1 MLVAILGMHRSGTSA
16 VAGMLADHGLEFGR
30 VRERNRFNRRGNRES
45 PELNEL
51 HEAILERGG
60 GTWWRPPAE
69 VAVRAGDLRRRNKIL
84 GAIEGDPIAV
94 KDPRMLVCRA
104 LWSDLELSPIGV
116 IRNPVAV
123 RSSLARRAAERPEKH
138 PQLSAREWEH
148 VWVVYNRAL
157 LEWHRRSPFPLVDFD
172 RPDELQTSVSAALE
186 FWGHRGGRGV
196 RVLRPRPRER
206 RRRRGLDV
214 GGREPRGPRAV
225 ESARRDRVRVT
236 ALRPSIAQGRLSFRR
251 MSRPEGRRTP

>member
-51 HEAILERGG
+51 HEAILERSG

-172 RPDELQTSVSAALE
+172 RPDELQASVSAALE
-186 FWGHRGGRGV
+186 FWGIEAAAGSEFFDPDLASAGGDGDWTS
-196 RVLRPRPRER
+196 E
-206 RRRRGLDV
+206 
-214 GGREPRGPRAV
+214 V
-225 ESARRDRVRVT
+225 ESPE
-236 ALRPSIAQGRLSFRR
+236 ALELWRALAEIVSA
-251 MSRPEGRRTP
+251 

>member
-30 VRERNRFNRRGNRES
+30 VRERNRFNRRGNREI

-123 RSSLARRAAERPEKH
+123 RSSLARRADAVSRPPGVEDAAPGIDVVVPRH
-138 PQLSAREWEH
+138 RLPLRRDHRDPRRRPGDAAGQPASPSPGAAGRRAGRHTARTST
-148 VWVVYNRAL
+148 RPTPTCAAPCA
-157 LEWHRRSPFPLVDFD
+157 RSSRSPTRWPSTT
-172 RPDELQTSVSAALE
+172 PGPPASGA
-186 FWGHRGGRGV
+186 
-196 RVLRPRPRER
+196 PRPTT
-206 RRRRGLDV
+206 G
-214 GGREPRGPRAV
+214 
-225 ESARRDRVRVT
+225 
-236 ALRPSIAQGRLSFRR
+236 
-251 MSRPEGRRTP
+251 